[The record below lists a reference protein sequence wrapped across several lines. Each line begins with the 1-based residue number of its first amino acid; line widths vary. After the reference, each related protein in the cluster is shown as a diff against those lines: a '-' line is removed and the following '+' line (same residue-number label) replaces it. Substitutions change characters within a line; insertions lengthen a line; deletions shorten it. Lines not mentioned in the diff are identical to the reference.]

1 MLSISYLGPSYV
13 ALVPQVEEV
22 EEGEQTEP
30 PGFHVIYILSIGPSY
45 VALVPQVEEVEEG
58 EQTKPPGFHVVYLPY
73 LDDFRHIP
81 DRRLLTN
88 NPRFKHTY
96 LCSPPLLF

>member
-1 MLSISYLGPSYV
+1 MQLWFSRLRRWKPWVSCYLLSISYLGPSYV
-13 ALVPQVEEV
+13 ALVPQ
-22 EEGEQTEP
+22 
-30 PGFHVIYILSIGPSY
+30 I
-45 VALVPQVEEVEEG
+45 EEVEEG

-81 DRRLLTN
+81 DRRLLKN

-96 LCSPPLLF
+96 LCSPCYFSH